1 MTPVSKVV
9 DLFDGVNVAPGAG
22 HDLFVGGDYP
32 EQQAG
37 ASDRTVYYPGGS
49 ARLGDLNE
57 AGGPQGLAD
66 QMGGGR
72 KNHRKSRRR
81 QNRKSK
87 RRSRRS
93 STRSRR
99 SRKYHE
105 CSRRCNH

>member
-9 DLFDGVNVAPGAG
+9 ELFDGVNVAPGAG
-22 HDLFVGGDYP
+22 RDLFVGGDYT

-37 ASDRTVYYPGGS
+37 ASERTVYYPGGY

-72 KNHRKSRRR
+72 SGKRHQRHQKNQRKSRRRR

-87 RRSRRS
+87 KCRS
-93 STRSRR
+93 SR
-99 SRKYHE
+99 SRK
-105 CSRRCNH
+105 

>member
-1 MTPVSKVV
+1 MTPVSKVME
-9 DLFDGVNVAPGAG
+9 LFDGNNVAPGVG

-37 ASDRTVYYPGGS
+37 AAERTVYYPGGS

-72 KNHRKSRRR
+72 RRQRHQRNQRNQRKSRRR
-81 QNRKSK
+81 RQIRKSK
-87 RRSRRS
+87 RKSRRS
-93 STRSRR
+93 SR
-99 SRKYHE
+99 SRK
-105 CSRRCNH
+105 